1 MTKGLNKLHVG
12 LAVSIVLFF
21 ALGYWVAK
29 PKLPD
34 LPPYLSFSA
43 DVDGTKAWKELLTTK
58 QSAVKEWRLD
68 WKHLPGGT
76 SMLLVAIQP
85 SAVTKSDREHLLK
98 WVQAGNDAII
108 FDREP
113 QGWASWGTVRVDGG
127 ALGTRDAVGEQEQ
140 QVQQEKQEKQVKQEN
155 QENQENQEK
164 QVKQVKD
171 ASTIR
176 VSADYTS
183 VEGTLTGKVETSY
196 RLQPGGSGLALFED
210 ERGVLASR
218 VQEGAGS
225 ITMVLTPTWLQNGT
239 IDEASHFELIWP
251 LFAKSWDAVWVD
263 ETHHGYGTKPGLLA
277 VYPAWLVLAS
287 AQLGLALLLWL
298 WLRGKRFGPV
308 HTPRAWTV
316 RRGDEGV
323 HAVAA
328 WYERLGYRREAL
340 AQQQLFL
347 RQLLYQRWGLSPS
360 ASALQAAEAA
370 RGRMP
375 EAQAAQLMR
384 LLAEPPAESCGVST
398 TAFVQRTR
406 EMGEM
411 IAYLEKE

>member
-12 LAVSIVLFF
+12 LALSIVLFL
-21 ALGYWVAK
+21 ALGYWLVK

-34 LPPYLSFSA
+34 LAPNLSFSA
-43 DVDGTKAWKELLTTK
+43 DVDGTKAWKELIGTK

-68 WKHLPGGT
+68 WKHLPSGT

-85 SAVTKSDREHLLK
+85 SAVTKSDREYLLK

-113 QGWASWGTVRVDGG
+113 QGWASWETVRVDGG
-127 ALGTRDAVGEQEQ
+127 AKGTQGKAGEQGEQ
-140 QVQQEKQEKQVKQEN
+140 SKPDKQ
-155 QENQENQEK
+155 
-164 QVKQVKD
+164 D
-171 ASTIR
+171 TSASTIR
-176 VSADYTS
+176 VSAGYAS
-183 VEGTLTGKVETSY
+183 AEGTLTGKVESSY
-196 RLQPGGSGLALFED
+196 RIQPGGSGQALFED

-225 ITMVLTPTWLQNGT
+225 ITMVLTPTWMQNGT

-340 AQQQLFL
+340 GQQQLFL

-370 RGRMP
+370 RGRMS
-375 EAQAAQLMR
+375 EAQAAQLVR
-384 LLAEPPAESCGVST
+384 LLAEPPAESGGVST

>member
-12 LAVSIVLFF
+12 LALSIVLFL
-21 ALGYWVAK
+21 ALGYWLVK

-34 LPPYLSFSA
+34 LPANLSFSA
-43 DVDGTKAWKELLTTK
+43 DVDGTKAWKELLATK

-68 WKHLPGGT
+68 WKHLPSGT

-108 FDREP
+108 MDRDP
-113 QGWASWGTVRVDGG
+113 QGWASWGTVQVDGAKDG
-127 ALGTRDAVGEQEQ
+127 QGVQAKADVRGT
-140 QVQQEKQEKQVKQEN
+140 K
-155 QENQENQEK
+155 
-164 QVKQVKD
+164 

-176 VSADYTS
+176 VSAGYAS
-183 VEGTLTGKVETSY
+183 AEGTLTGKVDTTY
-196 RLQPGGSGLALFED
+196 RIQPGGSGQALFED

-360 ASALQAAEAA
+360 ASASQAAEAA
-370 RGRMP
+370 RGRMS

-384 LLAEPPAESCGVST
+384 LLAEPPAESGGVSA

>member
-12 LAVSIVLFF
+12 LALSIVLFLV
-21 ALGYWVAK
+21 LGFWLVK

-34 LPPYLSFSA
+34 LPANLSFSA
-43 DVDGTKAWKELLTTK
+43 DVDGTKAWKELLATK

-68 WKHLPGGT
+68 WKHLPSGT

-85 SAVTKSDREHLLK
+85 SAVTKTDREHLLK

-108 FDREP
+108 MDRDP
-113 QGWASWGTVRVDGG
+113 QGWASWGTVQVDV
-127 ALGTRDAVGEQEQ
+127 AKNRQDTQDETDTQDKTDTQ
-140 QVQQEKQEKQVKQEN
+140 NNQTKQDTK
-155 QENQENQEK
+155 
-164 QVKQVKD
+164 

-176 VSADYTS
+176 VSAGYAS
-183 VEGTLTGKVETSY
+183 AEGTLTGKVDTTY
-196 RLQPGGSGLALFED
+196 RIQPGGTGRVLFED

-287 AQLGLALLLWL
+287 VQLGLALLLWL

-370 RGRMP
+370 RGRMS
-375 EAQAAQLMR
+375 EAQAAQLVR
-384 LLAEPPAESCGVST
+384 LLAEPPAESGGVST

>member
-21 ALGYWVAK
+21 ALGYWLAK

-43 DVDGTKAWKELLTTK
+43 DVDGTKAWKELLATK
-58 QSAVKEWRLD
+58 QTAVKEWRLD
-68 WKHLPGGT
+68 WKHLPSGT
-76 SMLLVAIQP
+76 SMLLVAVQP

-113 QGWASWGTVRVDGG
+113 QGWASWETVRVDGG
-127 ALGTRDAVGEQEQ
+127 AQETRGKLGE
-140 QVQQEKQEKQVKQEN
+140 QEKQEKQEKQE
-155 QENQENQEK
+155 QK
-164 QVKQVKD
+164 AKV

-176 VSADYTS
+176 VSPDYMS
-183 VEGTLTGKVETSY
+183 AEGTLTGKVETSY

-225 ITMVLTPTWLQNGT
+225 ITMVLTPTWMQNGT

-370 RGRMP
+370 RGRMS
-375 EAQAAQLMR
+375 EAQAAQLVR
-384 LLAEPPAESCGVST
+384 LLAEPPAESGGVST

-411 IAYLEKE
+411 IAYLKKE

>member
-1 MTKGLNKLHVG
+1 MTKGLNKQHVG
-12 LAVSIVLFF
+12 LALSIVLFL
-21 ALGYWVAK
+21 ALGYWLVK

-34 LPPYLSFSA
+34 LAANLSFSA
-43 DVDGTKAWKELLTTK
+43 DVDGTKAWKELLGTK
-58 QSAVKEWRLD
+58 QTAVKEWRLD
-68 WKHLPGGT
+68 WKHFPSGT
-76 SMLLVAIQP
+76 SMLLVAVQP
-85 SAVTKSDREHLLK
+85 SAVTKSDREYLLK

-108 FDREP
+108 LDRDP
-113 QGWASWGTVRVDGG
+113 QGWASWGTVKVDEG
-127 ALGTRDAVGEQEQ
+127 
-140 QVQQEKQEKQVKQEN
+140 
-155 QENQENQEK
+155 
-164 QVKQVKD
+164 VKD
-171 ASTIR
+171 KQDATASTIR
-176 VSADYTS
+176 VSAGYVS
-183 VEGTLTGKVETSY
+183 AEGTLTGKVDSSY
-196 RLQPGGSGLALFED
+196 RIQPGGSGLALFED

-370 RGRMP
+370 RGRMS
-375 EAQAAQLMR
+375 EAQAAQLVR
-384 LLAEPPAESCGVST
+384 LLAEPPAESGGVST

>member
-12 LAVSIVLFF
+12 LAVSILLFF
-21 ALGYWVAK
+21 ALGYWLAK

-43 DVDGTKAWKELLTTK
+43 DVDGTKAWKELLATK

-113 QGWASWGTVRVDGG
+113 QGWASWETVRVDGG
-127 ALGTRDAVGEQEQ
+127 PQDARGALGELEQLGKQEQ
-140 QVQQEKQEKQVKQEN
+140 QVKAV
-155 QENQENQEK
+155 
-164 QVKQVKD
+164 
-171 ASTIR
+171 STIR
-176 VSADYTS
+176 VSADYAS
-183 VEGTLTGKVETSY
+183 ADETLTGKVETSY

-308 HTPRAWTV
+308 HTPRAWT
-316 RRGDEGV
+316 
-323 HAVAA
+323 
-328 WYERLGYRREAL
+328 
-340 AQQQLFL
+340 
-347 RQLLYQRWGLSPS
+347 
-360 ASALQAAEAA
+360 
-370 RGRMP
+370 
-375 EAQAAQLMR
+375 
-384 LLAEPPAESCGVST
+384 
-398 TAFVQRTR
+398 
-406 EMGEM
+406 
-411 IAYLEKE
+411 

>member
-21 ALGYWVAK
+21 ALGYWLAK

-34 LPPYLSFSA
+34 FPPYLSFSA
-43 DVDGTKAWKELLTTK
+43 DVDGTKAWKELLATK

-68 WKHLPGGT
+68 WKNLPSDT
-76 SMLLVAIQP
+76 SMLLVAVQP

-113 QGWASWGTVRVDGG
+113 QGWASWETVRVDGEAQETRG
-127 ALGTRDAVGEQEQ
+127 KLGE
-140 QVQQEKQEKQVKQEN
+140 QEKQVKQEQ
-155 QENQENQEK
+155 QEQK
-164 QVKQVKD
+164 AKV

-176 VSADYTS
+176 VSPDYMS
-183 VEGTLTGKVETSY
+183 AEGTLTGKVETSY

-225 ITMVLTPTWLQNGT
+225 ITMVLTPTWMQNGT

-370 RGRMP
+370 RGRMS
-375 EAQAAQLMR
+375 EAQAAQLVR
-384 LLAEPPAESCGVST
+384 LLAEPPAESGGVST

>member
-12 LAVSIVLFF
+12 LAVSILLFF
-21 ALGYWVAK
+21 ALGYWLAK

-43 DVDGTKAWKELLTTK
+43 DVDGTKAWKELLTSK

-76 SMLLVAIQP
+76 SMLLVVIQP

-127 ALGTRDAVGEQEQ
+127 AQETRGKLGEQEEQVKQVQ
-140 QVQQEKQEKQVKQEN
+140 QVQQA
-155 QENQENQEK
+155 
-164 QVKQVKD
+164 KQVKD

-176 VSADYTS
+176 VSADYMS
-183 VEGTLTGKVETSY
+183 AEGTLTGKVETSF

-375 EAQAAQLMR
+375 EAQAAQLVR
-384 LLAEPPAESCGVST
+384 LLAEPPAESGGVST

>member
-12 LAVSIVLFF
+12 LAVSILLFF
-21 ALGYWVAK
+21 ALGYWLAK

-43 DVDGTKAWKELLTTK
+43 DVDGTKAWKELLATK

-113 QGWASWGTVRVDGG
+113 QGWASWETVRVDGG
-127 ALGTRDAVGEQEQ
+127 PQDARGALGELEQLGKQEQ
-140 QVQQEKQEKQVKQEN
+140 QVKAV
-155 QENQENQEK
+155 
-164 QVKQVKD
+164 
-171 ASTIR
+171 STIR
-176 VSADYTS
+176 VSADYAS
-183 VEGTLTGKVETSY
+183 ADETLTGKVETSY

-360 ASALQAAEAA
+360 ASVLQAAEAA

-384 LLAEPPAESCGVST
+384 LLAEPPVESGGVST